1 MGKFEKP
8 TVNEA
13 ERMGLDPEQIK
24 FHAARGRIHPVGRD
38 RIGSHADTPLAE
50 EVVGGTDMTLAELEI
65 SVRKNMALR
74 AAGIT
79 GKNDADESSTLH

>member
-24 FHAARGRIHPVGRD
+24 FHAALGRIRPVPRD
-38 RIGSHADTPLAE
+38 LIGSHADTALAQE
-50 EVVGGTDMTLAELEI
+50 IVGGTDMTLAQFEI

-79 GKNDADESSTLH
+79 GENAADEPKNIH